1 MPQSLQMHALIAH
14 SFSRLTIRAI
24 RTDEVDT
31 KTEIHQRSD
40 NAILLDQ
47 LANNR
52 EASHIGK

>member
-1 MPQSLQMHALIAH
+1 MPPSLQMHAPIAQ
-14 SFSRLTIRAI
+14 SFSSTSFPA
-24 RTDEVDT
+24 DEVDT

-40 NAILLDQ
+40 KAILLDQ